1 MATGDGGLHIEPTMD
16 IGGIRSSSKQMKQD
30 ILGVNN
36 SVDNLGKTFDLLT
49 KVTKEDIAK
58 QKAYIKDLKDQYD
71 ELKKTLGN
79 MPKGGAWAELYG
91 ELPALSS
98 KIKRAESDLKKMEDA
113 VDDNVE
119 KHQSLRAQLRQV
131 NQEMMEL
138 AANGQK
144 DTQAYRDL
152 QAKAV
157 GLKKNM
163 GLLTDELENMSSPT
177 SGFQGVA
184 SGIAGVTGA
193 LAAANGIIG
202 LFGGSSENLNKIMA
216 RTQSLMA
223 ITIGLQQVANTLY
236 EGSAFRVNI
245 LAKAKALFT
254 RTTKQAAAATVV
266 ETTAQTAETAAATT
280 GTVATTG
287 LAGAFKLLGA
297 AIKKVPGFGWIIA
310 GIAALT
316 GIIGHFVSKAKEAA
330 KAMEELR
337 KNTAQLAVK
346 PAADIELL
354 SLRFKQLGDDMQAK
368 QRFVK
373 DNADAFKELG
383 VEVNSVEDAERL
395 LIENKDA
402 FIKAQMEKARA
413 VAAMSMAQDI
423 MAKKLE
429 AELKKESTP
438 EKRRVVNPGDVN
450 EMTGEYDE
458 SAVTWMTNK
467 DFTKLEN
474 EIKGY
479 DEKLKE
485 LYGIAAESEEA
496 AVKTLEEAGIKAWK
510 EYAEG
515 TVGAIEQAI
524 SEKRKALKNV
534 SSKEDYDK
542 IAGEIEALQKK
553 LETITGGNSGR
564 PDQSQQTIFN
574 ISETVDKLNQKL
586 EELQQLKERAR
597 KTGLVDKAELDK
609 LEDEIKKLEDLVEKF
624 KQLTDPGYIKIKP
637 IKAGQLAVE
646 TNEITIKPRQIEVL
660 PQSPME
666 GKLTWDN
673 LMNDIKHYFEELDY
687 SEVADNFGE
696 IAHKIRDIGEAAG
709 NADLKDFAEGLEEV
723 SSLASTVIKGFQQ
736 GGWVAAL
743 INGIGWVASSLL
755 EMAAEDAAVG
765 KAIENSY
772 LATALMK
779 ITDMMQSF
787 SESDKWGAFFGAD
800 SLEDFN
806 RDLQALRKTEQDLQ
820 DLNKSNNLS
829 DYANFKKG
837 YDIVAPDIAPS
848 DRMMTYNDRWKL
860 WNWFG
865 FEDQTASLTDL
876 AEMMGYK
883 ADDLYKDGKYNVEI
897 LQQILDTYPKLAAED
912 REWIEAAI
920 ELTDEY
926 NEALEQMADYMSS
939 LFGQVADTIADQMVD
954 AFIESGEAAIDFGE
968 VVSDVAKKMAKD
980 LIKNMMYSFT
990 FKRLEDEIM
999 KVLED
1004 KGGLNQDSA
1013 PIVLGL
1019 VQKAIGEMYD
1029 QLPYYQQVLE
1039 ALAPYF
1045 DGSVAEEAAL
1055 SGNLLQSASQDS
1067 VDMLNGQLN
1076 AVRTNQA
1083 LMVSRVDSVILQL
1096 SGIYNE
1102 VRDFR
1107 GDSNRRLDQLIDN
1120 TSERGSIARAF
1131 GLA

>member
-1 MATGDGGLHIEPTMD
+1 M
-16 IGGIRSSSKQMKQD
+16 
-30 ILGVNN
+30 
-36 SVDNLGKTFDLLT
+36 
-49 KVTKEDIAK
+49 
-58 QKAYIKDLKDQYD
+58 
-71 ELKKTLGN
+71 
-79 MPKGGAWAELYG
+79 
-91 ELPALSS
+91 
-98 KIKRAESDLKKMEDA
+98 
-113 VDDNVE
+113 
-119 KHQSLRAQLRQV
+119 
-131 NQEMMEL
+131 
-138 AANGQK
+138 
-144 DTQAYRDL
+144 
-152 QAKAV
+152 
-157 GLKKNM
+157 
-163 GLLTDELENMSSPT
+163 
-177 SGFQGVA
+177 
-184 SGIAGVTGA
+184 
-193 LAAANGIIG
+193 
-202 LFGGSSENLNKIMA
+202 
-216 RTQSLMA
+216 
-223 ITIGLQQVANTLY
+223 
-236 EGSAFRVNI
+236 
-245 LAKAKALFT
+245 
-254 RTTKQAAAATVV
+254 
-266 ETTAQTAETAAATT
+266 
-280 GTVATTG
+280 
-287 LAGAFKLLGA
+287 
-297 AIKKVPGFGWIIA
+297 
-310 GIAALT
+310 
-316 GIIGHFVSKAKEAA
+316 
-330 KAMEELR
+330 
-337 KNTAQLAVK
+337 K

-402 FIKAQMEKARA
+402 FIKAQMEKAR
-413 VAAMSMAQDI
+413 VIAAMSMAQDI

-542 IAGEIEALQKK
+542 IAVEIEALQKK
-553 LETITGGNSGR
+553 LEMITGGNSGR

-673 LMNDIKHYFEELDY
+673 LMYDIKHYFEELDY

-696 IAHKIRDIGEAAG
+696 IAHKIKEIGDAAD

-723 SSLASTVIKGFQQ
+723 ASLAGTVIQGFAQ
-736 GGWVAAL
+736 GGWVGAL
-743 INGIGWVASSLL
+743 VNAIMWVGSSLL
-755 EMAAEDAAVG
+755 EMAKQDAEVG
-765 KAIENSY
+765 AAIENSY
-772 LATALMK
+772 LATALQK
-779 ITDMMQSF
+779 INEMMQSF
-787 SESDKWGAFFGAD
+787 SDSDKWGAFFGAD
-800 SLEDFN
+800 SLSDFESGLSALIAIRENIDYLNRSSNMSEFKFLKNNTKPLNAAGLTRIDPSERIITYIDKGAFWNALSNLVIFGNYED
-806 RDLQALRKTEQDLQ
+806 E
-820 DLNKSNNLS
+820 
-829 DYANFKKG
+829 
-837 YDIVAPDIAPS
+837 
-848 DRMMTYNDRWKL
+848 
-860 WNWFG
+860 
-865 FEDQTASLTDL
+865 TASLTQL
-876 AEMMGYK
+876 VEMMGYK
-883 ADDLYKDGKYNVEI
+883 ADDLYDKYGNLNADV
-897 LQQILDTYPKLAAED
+897 LQQILDTYPKLAEED
-912 REWIEAAI
+912 RKWIEAAI
-920 ELTDEY
+920 EFSNQYAD
-926 NEALEQMADYMSS
+926 AMQQVADYMRS
-939 LFGQVADTIADQMVD
+939 LFGEVADTIADQMVD

-990 FKRLEDEIM
+990 FKGLEDKIM
-999 KVLED
+999 KVLGD
-1004 KGGLNQDSA
+1004 YGGLNQDSA
-1013 PIVLGL
+1013 PIVLGM
-1019 VQKAIGEMYD
+1019 VQEALGNMYD

-1045 DGSVAEEAAL
+1045 DGSVAEEAAM

-1083 LMVSRVDSVILQL
+1083 LMVGRVDSVILQL